1 MTPEQFWAEVQLL
14 QNALRDV
21 ETGIGELRQLMQ
33 ESPHAE
39 HHEIYIVLREKYLKQ
54 GRILGQ
60 LQYLQDN
67 MSNPN
72 L

>member
-1 MTPEQFWAEVQLL
+1 MTPEQFWVEVRLL
-14 QNALRDV
+14 QNALREV
-21 ETGIGELRQLMQ
+21 EMGIGELWQLMQ

-39 HHEIYIVLREKYLKQ
+39 HYEIYIVLREKYLKQ